1 MGAAPVNAVGYFRDQ
16 FGNITR
22 LGLLSLVSAQF
33 QAAALVLVVPLA
45 QAIASNRDHFDE
57 HLGPIEFSA
66 STGTLAALAAGA
78 IVVAGVLDITIA
90 WVRSKVMARWEL
102 SRREQVISQFLRSD
116 YPTQAGER
124 LGTLGT
130 LTGYVN
136 RGSTALGAII
146 NGVEAVVAIVLF
158 VVMAMVLNVL
168 AAVFLIGVV
177 LFLSILLR
185 PVMVRTKR
193 YSQASSHML
202 IEYGRQVTEATRMS
216 RDMRVFDALRSVG
229 DRLTTLSKRLARVR
243 QRSAFVNSVTSPVY
257 QYLGMLLVVGALGV
271 AANLD
276 SLDVAEFGGIA
287 LLLLRSQ
294 TYGQQLQSA
303 YQRFIDAKPYV
314 DKLEEM
320 RAMYVEHAT
329 VDGSIVL
336 EGVHRLELRDVRY
349 SYDGEVDAL
358 GGVSAVFGVGEIVG
372 VVGPSGSGKSTLSQ
386 LLLRLRDPTAGEI
399 LVNGTPAGEY
409 TLASWYRCVS
419 LVPQDPRLLHG
430 SVYENIA
437 FLDESIS
444 RDAVVDAAKAASVHD
459 VVASLESGYDTQIG
473 PASRDLSGGQIQ
485 RIGIARALARGAQVL
500 VLDEPTSALDV
511 HSEAM
516 IQATLE
522 SLRGEALVLII
533 AHRLST
539 LSICDRILVLRDGEV
554 ETLGTLAEVSER
566 SDFFRRA
573 LDAGTLEIGTPGAPG
588 TPPVTFDEA

>member
-1 MGAAPVNAVGYFRDQ
+1 MGVAPVNAVRYFRDQ
-16 FGNITR
+16 FGNIAR

-45 QAIASNRDHFDE
+45 QAIASGRERYDE
-57 HLGPIEFSA
+57 QLGPIHFSA
-66 STGTLAALAAGA
+66 STESLAAFAAVA
-78 IVVAGVLDITIA
+78 IVVAGVLDVTIA
-90 WVRSKVMARWEL
+90 WVRSKVMASWEL

-146 NGVEAVVAIVLF
+146 NGVEAIVAIGLF
-158 VVMAMVLNVL
+158 VAMAMVLNVF
-168 AAVFLIGVV
+168 AALFLIAVV
-177 LFLSILLR
+177 LLLSVLLR
-185 PVMVRTKR
+185 PVMLRTKR
-193 YSQASSHML
+193 YSQASSQML
-202 IEYGRQVTEATRMS
+202 IDYGRQVTEATRMS
-216 RDMRVFDALRSVG
+216 RDMRVFHALSSVG
-229 DRLTTLSKRLARVR
+229 ARLTALSKRLARVR

-257 QYLGMLLVVGALGV
+257 QYLGMLLVVGALAV
-271 AANLD
+271 AANLE

-303 YQRFIDAKPYV
+303 YQRFVDAKPYV

-329 VDGSIVL
+329 VDGSIIL
-336 EGVHRLELRDVRY
+336 EDVHTVELRDVRY
-349 SYDGEVDAL
+349 SYDGEVHAL
-358 GGVSAVFGVGEIVG
+358 DGVSAGFGVGEIVG
-372 VVGPSGSGKSTLSQ
+372 IVGPSGSGKSTLSQ
-386 LLLRLRDPTAGEI
+386 LLLRLREPTGGEI
-399 LVNGTPAGEY
+399 LVDGTPAGEY
-409 TLASWYRCVS
+409 TLASWYRHVS

-437 FLDESIS
+437 FLDASIS
-444 RDAVVDAAKAASVHD
+444 RDAVVAAAKAASVHD
-459 VVASLESGYDTQIG
+459 VIESLEHGYDTQIG
-473 PASRDLSGGQIQ
+473 PASRDLSGGQVQ

-522 SLRGEALVLII
+522 SLRGRALVLII

-539 LSICDRILVLRDGEV
+539 LSICDRILVLRDGRV
-554 ETLGTLAEVSER
+554 ETIGSLAAVSER

-573 LDAGTLEIGTPGAPG
+573 LDAGTLEIGAAQP
-588 TPPVTFDEA
+588 PPVPLDDV